1 MIDPATAIMA
11 ASTAFNAIKKG
22 CQIGRDLEGMAG
34 DLGRWSKAIAD
45 FDFAAKRVENPKW
58 YQAMGGSVEAM
69 AMELFVQKKQKENMR
84 DELRQWISGTL
95 GPSAWQEL
103 IRMENEIRQKQK
115 EQEYKRIERKE
126 AIIAWS
132 AGFFL
137 FLLATGALFGFVWLL
152 VNY

>member
-1 MIDPATAIMA
+1 
-11 ASTAFNAIKKG
+11 
-22 CQIGRDLEGMAG
+22 
-34 DLGRWSKAIAD
+34 
-45 FDFAAKRVENPKW
+45 
-58 YQAMGGSVEAM
+58 MGGSVEAM

-132 AGFFL
+132 AGLFL
-137 FLLATGALFGFVWLL
+137 FLLATGALFGFVYLA

>member
-11 ASTAFNAIKKG
+11 ASTAFNAIRKG

-34 DLGRWSKAIAD
+34 DLGRWSKAISD

-58 YQAMGGSVEAM
+58 YQSFGSVEQQAM
-69 AMELFVQKKQKENMR
+69 DLFVQKKQRENMR
-84 DELRQWISGTL
+84 DELRKMISETL

-115 EQEYKRIERKE
+115 DAMYKRIERKE
-126 AIIAWS
+126 TIIAWA
-132 AGFFL
+132 AGLFL
-137 FLLATGALFGFVWLL
+137 FLLCVGALFGFVWIA
-152 VNY
+152 VRR